1 MSGSTR
7 GLLAF
12 VAILSLIA
20 AARGEAAD
28 VPYLTGR
35 VVDNAE
41 ILSAEARARVTA
53 ALKQH
58 EDVTSNQIV
67 VLTVPSIGSESI
79 EAYAVNV
86 FASWKLGQKGK
97 DNGVLIVIVPQG
109 VWHHFDAPD
118 GVTLLTATPQPTE
131 HLEIDVADPRTVG

>member
-67 VLTVPSIGSESI
+67 VLTGPVHVEVASHQSQVASQEST
-79 EAYAVNV
+79 VD
-86 FASWKLGQKGK
+86 SHGLR
-97 DNGVLIVIVPQG
+97 
-109 VWHHFDAPD
+109 
-118 GVTLLTATPQPTE
+118 QPTDD
-131 HLEIDVADPRTVG
+131 LRLTTDDR